1 MSSNQYTKKKRNSPY
16 KEDSSITEEVESS
29 ETEEYNDLNKIK
41 REEKKKQEN
50 NNSFHP
56 SKKEDIINLLQLQEQ
71 KFNEKINDLKIEKK
85 NDYDYFQY
93 LIKDLNSTIDA
104 LINGRE
110 IDKNIINKLIMEKE
124 IDKKEREID
133 KKEIFYL
140 KNEINKLIMEKEI
153 DKKEREIDREII
165 NELINKNK
173 ELGQKVDE
181 LYRFSFSAKLRK
193 LLKKL
198 LEYII
203 KKYIRYMKYE
213 KDKNT
218 LYFIESPIQ
227 GLYGRKANETINA
240 LNEILGIIFSYSKK
254 SDYTIHFVSKKAEK
268 NKVFKEDI
276 IVFEKYKNFSEFF
289 KLSKNCEK
297 ILINLIPEKYFTIID
312 NSDFEKKIPYLI
324 SKLCK

>member
-104 LINGRE
+104 LINERE

-133 KKEIFYL
+133 KKEISYL

-181 LYRFSFSAKLRK
+181 LDRFSFSAKLRK

-312 NSDFEKKIPYLI
+312 NSDFKKKIPYLI

>member
-104 LINGRE
+104 LINERE
-110 IDKNIINKLIMEKE
+110 IDKNI
-124 IDKKEREID
+124 
-133 KKEIFYL
+133 
-140 KNEINKLIMEKEI
+140 INKLIMEKEI

-181 LYRFSFSAKLRK
+181 LDRFSFSVKLRK

-312 NSDFEKKIPYLI
+312 NSDLEKKIPYLI

>member
-1 MSSNQYTKKKRNSPY
+1 M
-16 KEDSSITEEVESS
+16 
-29 ETEEYNDLNKIK
+29 
-41 REEKKKQEN
+41 
-50 NNSFHP
+50 
-56 SKKEDIINLLQLQEQ
+56 
-71 KFNEKINDLKIEKK
+71 
-85 NDYDYFQY
+85 
-93 LIKDLNSTIDA
+93 NSTIDA
-104 LINGRE
+104 LINERE

-133 KKEIFYL
+133 KKEIFYLKNEINELIMEKEIDKKEISYL

-181 LYRFSFSAKLRK
+181 LDRFSFSVKLRK

-213 KDKNT
+213 KDKNK

-240 LNEILGIIFSYSKK
+240 LNEMLGIIFSYSKK

>member
-133 KKEIFYL
+133 
-140 KNEINKLIMEKEI
+140 
-153 DKKEREIDREII
+153 REII

-181 LYRFSFSAKLRK
+181 LDRFSFSAKLRK

-312 NSDFEKKIPYLI
+312 NSDFKKKIPYLI

>member
-133 KKEIFYL
+133 
-140 KNEINKLIMEKEI
+140 
-153 DKKEREIDREII
+153 REII

-213 KDKNT
+213 KDKNK

-312 NSDFEKKIPYLI
+312 NSDFKKKIPYLI

>member
-104 LINGRE
+104 LINERE

-181 LYRFSFSAKLRK
+181 LDRFSFSAKLRK

-213 KDKNT
+213 KDKNK

-312 NSDFEKKIPYLI
+312 NSDLEKKIPYLI
-324 SKLCK
+324 SKLYK

>member
-104 LINGRE
+104 LINERE
-110 IDKNIINKLIMEKE
+110 IDKNI
-124 IDKKEREID
+124 
-133 KKEIFYL
+133 
-140 KNEINKLIMEKEI
+140 INKLIMEKEI

-181 LYRFSFSAKLRK
+181 LDRFSFSAKLRK

-213 KDKNT
+213 KDKNK

>member
-133 KKEIFYL
+133 KKEISYL

-227 GLYGRKANETINA
+227 GLYGRKENETINA

-312 NSDFEKKIPYLI
+312 NSDFKKKIPYLI

>member
-133 KKEIFYL
+133 
-140 KNEINKLIMEKEI
+140 
-153 DKKEREIDREII
+153 REII

-181 LYRFSFSAKLRK
+181 LDRFSFSAKLRK

-213 KDKNT
+213 KDKNK

-312 NSDFEKKIPYLI
+312 NSDLEKKIPYLI

>member
-104 LINGRE
+104 LINERE
-110 IDKNIINKLIMEKE
+110 IDKNIINKLIME
-124 IDKKEREID
+124 REID
-133 KKEIFYL
+133 KKEISYL

-181 LYRFSFSAKLRK
+181 LDRFSFSAKLRK

-213 KDKNT
+213 KDKNK

>member
-104 LINGRE
+104 LINERE
-110 IDKNIINKLIMEKE
+110 IDKNI
-124 IDKKEREID
+124 
-133 KKEIFYL
+133 
-140 KNEINKLIMEKEI
+140 INKLIMEKEI

-181 LYRFSFSAKLRK
+181 LDRFSFSAKLRK

-240 LNEILGIIFSYSKK
+240 LNEMLGIIFSYSKK

-312 NSDFEKKIPYLI
+312 NSDFKKKIPYLI

>member
-133 KKEIFYL
+133 KKEISYL

-181 LYRFSFSAKLRK
+181 LDRFSFSAKLRK

-213 KDKNT
+213 KDKNK

-254 SDYTIHFVSKKAEK
+254 SDYTIHFVNKKAEK

-312 NSDFEKKIPYLI
+312 NSDLEKKIPYLI

>member
-104 LINGRE
+104 LINERE
-110 IDKNIINKLIMEKE
+110 IDKNIINKLIME
-124 IDKKEREID
+124 REID
-133 KKEIFYL
+133 KKEISYL

-181 LYRFSFSAKLRK
+181 LDRFSFSAKLRK

-312 NSDFEKKIPYLI
+312 NSDFEKKYLNYVNNI
-324 SKLCK
+324 CYK

>member
-104 LINGRE
+104 LINERE
-110 IDKNIINKLIMEKE
+110 IDKNI
-124 IDKKEREID
+124 
-133 KKEIFYL
+133 
-140 KNEINKLIMEKEI
+140 INKLIMEKEI

-181 LYRFSFSAKLRK
+181 LDRFSFSAKLRK

-213 KDKNT
+213 KDKNK

-312 NSDFEKKIPYLI
+312 NSDFKKKIPYLI

>member
-104 LINGRE
+104 LINERE

-181 LYRFSFSAKLRK
+181 LDRFSFSAKLRK

-213 KDKNT
+213 KDKNK

>member
-1 MSSNQYTKKKRNSPY
+1 M
-16 KEDSSITEEVESS
+16 
-29 ETEEYNDLNKIK
+29 
-41 REEKKKQEN
+41 
-50 NNSFHP
+50 
-56 SKKEDIINLLQLQEQ
+56 
-71 KFNEKINDLKIEKK
+71 
-85 NDYDYFQY
+85 
-93 LIKDLNSTIDA
+93 NSTIDA
-104 LINGRE
+104 LINERE

-181 LYRFSFSAKLRK
+181 LDRFSFSAKLRK

-312 NSDFEKKIPYLI
+312 NSDFKKKIPYLI

>member
-110 IDKNIINKLIMEKE
+110 IDKNIINKLIME
-124 IDKKEREID
+124 REID
-133 KKEIFYL
+133 KKEISYL

-181 LYRFSFSAKLRK
+181 LDRFSFSAKLRK

-240 LNEILGIIFSYSKK
+240 LNEMLGIIFSYSKK

-312 NSDFEKKIPYLI
+312 NSDFKKKIPYLI

>member
-104 LINGRE
+104 LINERE
-110 IDKNIINKLIMEKE
+110 IDKNIINKLIME
-124 IDKKEREID
+124 REID
-133 KKEIFYL
+133 KKEISYL

-181 LYRFSFSAKLRK
+181 LDRFSFSAKLRK

-213 KDKNT
+213 KDKNK

-312 NSDFEKKIPYLI
+312 NSDFKKKIPYLI

>member
-104 LINGRE
+104 LINERE
-110 IDKNIINKLIMEKE
+110 IDKNIINKLIMEK
-124 IDKKEREID
+124 EID

-181 LYRFSFSAKLRK
+181 LDRFSFSAKLRK

-213 KDKNT
+213 KDKNK

-312 NSDFEKKIPYLI
+312 NSDFEKKIPYFI

>member
-104 LINGRE
+104 LINERE

-133 KKEIFYL
+133 KKEISYL

-181 LYRFSFSAKLRK
+181 LDRFSFSAKLRK

-240 LNEILGIIFSYSKK
+240 LNEMLGIIFSYSKK

-312 NSDFEKKIPYLI
+312 NSDFKKKIPYLI

>member
-104 LINGRE
+104 LINERE
-110 IDKNIINKLIMEKE
+110 IDKNIINKLIIEKE
-124 IDKKEREID
+124 II

-181 LYRFSFSAKLRK
+181 LDRFSFSAKLRK

-213 KDKNT
+213 KDKNK

-240 LNEILGIIFSYSKK
+240 LNEMLGIIFSYSKK

>member
-133 KKEIFYL
+133 
-140 KNEINKLIMEKEI
+140 
-153 DKKEREIDREII
+153 REII

-181 LYRFSFSAKLRK
+181 LDRFSFSAKLRK

-240 LNEILGIIFSYSKK
+240 LNEMLGIIFSYSKK

-312 NSDFEKKIPYLI
+312 NSDFKKKIPYLI

>member
-104 LINGRE
+104 LINERE
-110 IDKNIINKLIMEKE
+110 IDKNI
-124 IDKKEREID
+124 
-133 KKEIFYL
+133 
-140 KNEINKLIMEKEI
+140 INKLIMEKEI

-181 LYRFSFSAKLRK
+181 LDRFSFSAKLRK

-312 NSDFEKKIPYLI
+312 NSDLEKKIPYLI

>member
-104 LINGRE
+104 LINERE
-110 IDKNIINKLIMEKE
+110 IDKNI
-124 IDKKEREID
+124 
-133 KKEIFYL
+133 
-140 KNEINKLIMEKEI
+140 INKLIMEKEI

-312 NSDFEKKIPYLI
+312 NSDFKKKIPYLI

>member
-133 KKEIFYL
+133 
-140 KNEINKLIMEKEI
+140 
-153 DKKEREIDREII
+153 REII

-227 GLYGRKANETINA
+227 GLYGRKENETINA

-312 NSDFEKKIPYLI
+312 NSDFKKKIPYLI

>member
-104 LINGRE
+104 LINERE
-110 IDKNIINKLIMEKE
+110 IDKNIINKLIME
-124 IDKKEREID
+124 REID
-133 KKEIFYL
+133 KKEISYL

-181 LYRFSFSAKLRK
+181 LDRFSFSAKLRK

-312 NSDFEKKIPYLI
+312 NSDFKKKIPYLI